1 MKNKGFFNRI
11 LSNNIVLLALSLLLS
26 FIIWFVINA
35 NSQTESNVTI
45 SNIPIKIELS
55 QDAINDG
62 LQVFADPT
70 ITASVE
76 VSGNRLTVGS
86 LSASDIE
93 VVALQSNSIIAP
105 GSYTRELS
113 AKKVGVKTNYNFVSN
128 VTPSTLTFFV
138 DKYKEKTID
147 ISDDLVYKVD
157 EGFYANSSFSETS
170 VKVSGP
176 ETEVS
181 AIDQVVVR
189 GELSGTSGTTKTDT
203 FDLVFLDKDGNEFEP
218 NMLEADITTVEVSL
232 TPLPILEVELDL
244 DIIDAP
250 KSYPAISMNPRK
262 IKIAA
267 EQTVLDSIVDNTIV
281 IGTLDFS
288 TLRNTKNELSYDII
302 LPNGCKNLSDS
313 TSTTVM
319 LDLSVCKSKTVTVD
333 NFTGKNIDLGE
344 YNVVFNSSGLD
355 VNVCGPSELIE
366 SINSGDIIAK
376 VDFSDKLSGIDKES
390 VSLELPLEFSFTKEY
405 LNCWV
410 YGDYTVSVSV
420 TKK

>member
-390 VSLELPLEFSFTKEY
+390 VSLELPLVFSFTKEY

>member
-1 MKNKGFFNRI
+1 MKNKGYLNRI
-11 LSNNIVLLALSLLLS
+11 LSNNIALLVLSLILS
-26 FIIWFVINA
+26 FVIWFLINA

-45 SNIPIKIELS
+45 SNIPIKVELS
-55 QDAINDG
+55 QEAINDG
-62 LQVFADPT
+62 LQVFSDPT
-70 ITASVE
+70 VTASVE
-76 VSGNRLTVGS
+76 VSGNRITVGS

-105 GSYTRELS
+105 GSHTLELT
-113 AKKVGVKTNYNFVSN
+113 AKKVGVKSNYNFVSN
-128 VTPSTLTFFV
+128 VSPSSITVFV

-157 EGFYANSSFSETS
+157 EGYYANSSFSETS
-170 VKVSGP
+170 VKISGP
-176 ETEVS
+176 ESEVS
-181 AIDQVVVR
+181 VIDQVVVR
-189 GELSGTSGTTKTDT
+189 GELAGTKGTTKTET
-203 FDLVFLDKDGNEFEP
+203 YDLVFLDKNGDVFEP
-218 NMLEADITTVEVSL
+218 NMIETDITTVEVSL

-267 EQTVLDSIVDNTIV
+267 EQTVLDSIVDNTVV

-288 TLRNTKNELSYDII
+288 ALKNTKNELTYDII

-313 TSTTVM
+313 TSTTVKV
-319 LDLSVCKSKTVTVD
+319 DLSVCDSKTVTVD
-333 NFTGKNIDLGE
+333 NFTSNNIDLSK
-344 YNVVFNSSGLD
+344 YNIVFNSSGLD
-355 VNVCGPSELIE
+355 VNVCGPSDLIDT
-366 SINSGDIIAK
+366 INSGDVIAK
-376 VDFSDKLSGIDKES
+376 VDFSDKLSGIDKDS
-390 VSLELPLEFSFTKEY
+390 VSLELPLVFSFTKEY
-405 LNCWV
+405 LNCWI